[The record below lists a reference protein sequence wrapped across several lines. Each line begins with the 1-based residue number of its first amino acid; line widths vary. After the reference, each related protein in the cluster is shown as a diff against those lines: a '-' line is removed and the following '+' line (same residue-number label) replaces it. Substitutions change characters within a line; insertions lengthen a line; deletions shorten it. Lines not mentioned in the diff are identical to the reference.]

1 MSIFRMKNNLIDYTI
16 NKSVGIDYC
25 ISINNGELVLNS
37 PWGFSKGTVSILG
50 AIHQF
55 RLYYKHVKSSTINL
69 INRTIEIILPNK
81 YKKLEVN
88 EILKILVEKIYDKI
102 AEREIEQAMERTRLL
117 LGFAPED
124 YEVKRLENGQMGLCF
139 TEEQKIIISPD
150 IVKYNRKAIEY
161 IVLHEFCHLKYKT
174 HCKGFWQMVNNY
186 MPNYKKYEKADY

>member
-1 MSIFRMKNNLIDYTI
+1 MNIFKTKNNLIDYTI
-16 NKSVGIDYC
+16 TKSVGFDYS

-124 YEVKRLENGQMGLCF
+124 YEVKRLENGQMGMCI

-186 MPNYKKYEKADY
+186 MPNYKQYETV

>member
-1 MSIFRMKNNLIDYTI
+1 MNIFKTKNNLIDYTI
-16 NKSVGIDYC
+16 IKSVGFDYS

-69 INRTIEIILPNK
+69 INRTIEIILPSK

-102 AEREIEQAMERTRLL
+102 AEREIELAMEKTRLL

-124 YEVKRLENGQMGLCF
+124 YEVKRLENGQMGMCI
-139 TEEQKIIISPD
+139 TEKQKIIISPD

-174 HCKGFWQMVNNY
+174 HCKGFCQMVNNY

>member
-1 MSIFRMKNNLIDYTI
+1 MNIFKTKNNLIDYTI
-16 NKSVGIDYC
+16 TKSVGFDYS

-124 YEVKRLENGQMGLCF
+124 YEVKRLENGQMGMCI

-150 IVKYNRKAIEY
+150 IVKYDRKTIDY

-174 HCKGFWQMVNNY
+174 HCKSFWQMMKTY
-186 MPNYKKYEKADY
+186 MSDYKEYEKAIA